1 MDVSLLIRLIDQ
13 ASAPAKKIAGALGGI
28 REKANEFKRGFGGAI
43 REGFSVDNIE
53 TATRNAETAL
63 NNARG
68 RLLGAFG
75 MAMTLAAPIVKA
87 GQFDQ
92 SMRGLDKVLDVTES
106 RLSQLRKFALDTSA
120 LIPIAASELVELMS
134 EAAQGGVPES
144 DLEAFTTYV
153 ANAAVAF
160 DMAGGVI
167 GERFAKLRN
176 VYKLNQEGIED
187 LGDATNHLS
196 NNMAAKASELTDFT
210 NRAAGAAAIFK
221 LTATEVSAVGASMI
235 AAGIVPETAARG
247 FTAMATRILSGG
259 KKIDQAFQSVGMNRE
274 AFLKSM
280 ETDAPAALIQLF
292 ETLAKKPQGMEALI
306 ELVGRDFA
314 DDFAKLLGNPDL
326 LAQAL
331 DLVADKTAYAGSAVE
346 EAAKQAEGAEKK
358 WDLLVGKLTRMAIV
372 LGDQLLPQALA
383 LADQLGQLIDRFAE
397 FAAAN
402 PELTGAIVKTIAAL
416 MAFAIGARLIGFAVA
431 AVRLPLIRLLG
442 FFLKFNEAG
451 RNVALGWSLVSG
463 SIRGVGRAA
472 GLAWRGVDKLVSK
485 VGGLPNALRAGMA
498 ASWVIPLAFE
508 FFDDMGRTPEERLE
522 QIRQNQAAFKKLEE
536 SVEQSSFGKLWQSV
550 KDWSNEQM
558 GMEAGEVPAEVLL
571 ARITEGWGAVEAWY
585 AQATIDVGKWASDL
599 VAAASGLAGNAV
611 DGTLAGLTEGWA
623 QLEAWV
629 QSKVEWLKNAFSFE
643 FTLPSLPSWMTNE
656 SPEDAAAQKRSKA
669 ISGRANTANA
679 ADAGQGAGGGAFD
692 QMLAGMDRAASQASD
707 GLARGG
713 TAVEQGGQKAANAL
727 EQGAA
732 QSAAML
738 KDAARAIGA
747 AASRLSSAQPA
758 RASSG
763 SGVGNSIATART
775 GALHGGTE

>member
-1 MDVSLLIRLIDQ
+1 MDVSLLIRLVDQ

-28 REKANEFKRGFGGAI
+28 REKANEFKRGFNGAI
-43 REGFSVDNIE
+43 REGFSVSNIE
-53 TATRNAETAL
+53 AATKNAETAL

-106 RLSQLRKFALDTSA
+106 RLGQLRKFALDTSA

-210 NRAAGAAAIFK
+210 NRAAGAAAIFR
-221 LTATEVSAVGASMI
+221 LSATETTAVGASMI

-247 FTAMATRILSGG
+247 FTALATRILSGG
-259 KKIDQAFQSVGMNRE
+259 KKIDQAFRSVGMNRE

-292 ETLAKKPQGMEALI
+292 QTLAEKPEGMEALI

-314 DDFAKLLGNPDL
+314 DDFAKLLGNPEL

-331 DLVADKTAYAGSAVE
+331 GLVADKTAYAGSAVE

-358 WDLLVGKLTRMAIV
+358 WDLLVGKLMRMAII
-372 LGDQLLPQALA
+372 LGDRLLPEVLK
-383 LADQLGQLIDRFAE
+383 LADHLGQLVDRFSE

-416 MAFAIGARLIGFAVA
+416 MAFSIGARLIAFAVA
-431 AVRLPLIRLLG
+431 AVRLPLVKLLG

-451 RNVALGWSLVSG
+451 RNVALGWRIISG
-463 SIRGVGRAA
+463 SIRGVGSAA
-472 GLAWRGVDKLVSK
+472 GLARRGVEGLISK
-485 VGGLPNALRAGMA
+485 VGGLPNALRAGLA

-536 SVEQSSFGKLWQSV
+536 DVEQSSFGKLWKSV

-558 GMEAGEVPAEVLL
+558 GMEAGAVPAEVLL
-571 ARITEGWGAVEAWY
+571 ARITEGWGEVEKWY
-585 AQATIDVGKWASDL
+585 AQATIDVDKWAADL
-599 VAAASGLAGNAV
+599 FDATSGFAV
-611 DGTLAGLTEGWA
+611 DALNGTLAGLTEGWT
-623 QLEAWV
+623 QLETWV

-643 FTLPSLPSWMTNE
+643 FKMPSLPSWITGG
-656 SPEDAAAQKRSKA
+656 SPEDAAAQKRSAA
-669 ISGRANTANA
+669 ISGRAATANA
-679 ADAGQGAGGGAFD
+679 ADAGQSAGGGAFD

-713 TAVEQGGQKAANAL
+713 TAVEQGGQKAATAL

-738 KDAARAIGA
+738 KEAARAIGN
-747 AASRLSSAQPA
+747 AASRLSAQPG
-758 RASSG
+758 RASAGG
-763 SGVGNSIATART
+763 SVGSSIATART